1 MKHNIP
7 QIKPWIGKQE
17 LKEITKVL
25 ESTYITENS
34 VTTKFETKIKELTGA
49 KHAITTTSGTTA
61 LYCGLK
67 ALNIGYGSEVIVP
80 NLTFIASSNAV
91 IMAGGKPVFCEV
103 KEDTLCLDVKEAE
116 ALITENTKAIMP
128 VHLYGQSADMDAINE
143 LASKYDLKVIEDAA
157 EAIGSTFK
165 GKHLGLWGDLGA
177 ISFFANKT
185 ITCGEGGII
194 VTNNDIIAQTCR
206 RLKNHGR
213 DRKGTFIH
221 EHIGFN
227 FAITDMQA
235 AIGIAQLK
243 KFPKILKRKQ
253 KIFDNYAEEFAKIP
267 QLKMISGDPRC
278 IPVHWFTVCYAEK
291 QPELVKYLSEN
302 RIQTRPFFYPLH
314 LQPCYQNLFD
324 PNKEYPISMKAYEKG
339 IALPS
344 SYKLTQKEQKYII
357 DKIRLFYSNPKRFV
371 KIDRK
376 QED

>member
-1 MKHNIP
+1 MKHKKHIGKKVKTYIL
-7 QIKPWIGKQE
+7 QIQPWIGKQE
-17 LKEITKVL
+17 LKEITEVL
-25 ESTYITENS
+25 QSKYITENS
-34 VTTKFETKIKELTGA
+34 VTKKFETKIQELTGA
-49 KHAITTTSGTTA
+49 KHAIATTSGTTA

-67 ALNIGYGSEVIVP
+67 ALNIGYGDEVIVP

-91 IMAGGKPVFCEV
+91 IMAGGKPVLCEV
-103 KEDTLCLDVKEAE
+103 EKNTLCLDVKEAE

-143 LASKYDLKVIEDAA
+143 LASKYNLKVIEDAA
-157 EAIGSTFK
+157 EAIGATFRE
-165 GKHLGLWGDLGA
+165 KHLGLWGDVGA

-194 VTNNDIIAQTCR
+194 LTNNDIIAQTCR

-227 FAITDMQA
+227 FAFTDMQA

-253 KIFDNYAEEFAKIP
+253 EIFDAYAKEFTKIP
-267 QLKMISGDPRC
+267 QLKMISGDYRC

-291 QPELVKYLSEN
+291 QPELVNFLSEN
-302 RIQTRPFFYPLH
+302 GIQTRPFFYPLH
-314 LQPCYQNLFD
+314 LQPCYQNLF
-324 PNKEYPISMKAYEKG
+324 NYKKEYPISIEAYEKG

-344 SYKLTQKEQKYII
+344 SYKLTKKEQKYII
-357 DKIRLFYSNPKRFV
+357 NKIRQFY
-371 KIDRK
+371 
-376 QED
+376 QT